1 MKSST
6 IRRSTL
12 SRETMEVIENL
23 AKDEEQNGLP
33 NEYVRPEEI
42 EASSLESDNKSQEID
57 LLWQNF
63 KNTQFNTN
71 SPLAYIIG
79 GFLSGVVATILVLVC
94 VGAIAIKS
102 DTKVPKKAMFNLEK
116 LFASKKSPEQTLEQQ
131 ADSSNNIA
139 NMQVSVP
146 TEDETTSNVETPA
159 NSDVANTGNVKEFK
173 KYVVKSGDT
182 GESIIK
188 HYYGSWSQEKADLV
202 MKANNMTNFDKI
214 NIGQELIIPI
224 QE

>member
-23 AKDEEQNGLP
+23 AKDQDSNGLP
-33 NEYVRPEEI
+33 NEYVRPEDI
-42 EASSLESDNKSQEID
+42 ETPKSENDSKAQEID
-57 LLWQNF
+57 LLWQTF
-63 KNTQFNTN
+63 KTTQFNTK
-71 SPLAYIIG
+71 SPLAYMTG
-79 GFLSGVVATILVLVC
+79 GFLVGVIATILVLVC
-94 VGAIAIKS
+94 VGAIAVKTDS
-102 DTKVPKKAMFNLEK
+102 KLPKKTLFGLEK
-116 LFASKKSPEQTLEQQ
+116 KAPEQTLEQQ
-131 ADSSNNIA
+131 TDRAKDTAD
-139 NMQVSVP
+139 MQVSIP
-146 TEDETTSNVETPA
+146 NEEENVSSTPENA
-159 NSDVANTGNVKEFK
+159 SGSAEVTKGVKEFK
-173 KYVVKSGDT
+173 KYVVQSGDT

-202 MKANNMTNFDKI
+202 MKANNLTNFDKI

>member
-23 AKDEEQNGLP
+23 AKDQDSNGLP
-33 NEYVRPEEI
+33 NEYVRPEDI
-42 EASSLESDNKSQEID
+42 ETPKSENDSKAQEID
-57 LLWQNF
+57 LLWQTF
-63 KNTQFNTN
+63 KTTQFNTK
-71 SPLAYIIG
+71 SPLAYMTG
-79 GFLSGVVATILVLVC
+79 GFLVGVIATILVLVC
-94 VGAIAIKS
+94 VGAIAVKTDS
-102 DTKVPKKAMFNLEK
+102 KLPKKTLFGLEK
-116 LFASKKSPEQTLEQQ
+116 LFVKKAPEQTLEQQ
-131 ADSSNNIA
+131 TDRAKDTAD
-139 NMQVSVP
+139 MQVSIP
-146 TEDETTSNVETPA
+146 NEEENVSSTPENA
-159 NSDVANTGNVKEFK
+159 SGSAEVAKGVKEFK
-173 KYVVKSGDT
+173 KYIVQSGDT

-202 MKANNMTNFDKI
+202 MKANNLTNFDKI

>member
-23 AKDEEQNGLP
+23 AKDQDSNGLP
-33 NEYVRPEEI
+33 NEYVRPEDI
-42 EASSLESDNKSQEID
+42 ETPKAENDNKAQEID
-57 LLWQNF
+57 LLWQTF
-63 KNTQFNTN
+63 KTTQFNTK
-71 SPLAYIIG
+71 SPLAYMTG
-79 GFLSGVVATILVLVC
+79 GFLVGVLATVLVLVC
-94 VGAIAIKS
+94 VGAIAVKTDS
-102 DTKVPKKAMFNLEK
+102 KLPKKTLFGLEK
-116 LFASKKSPEQTLEQQ
+116 LFVKKAPEQTLEQQ
-131 ADSSNNIA
+131 ADKAKDSA
-139 NMQVSVP
+139 DMQVSIP
-146 TEDETTSNVETPA
+146 TEEESAVATSE
-159 NSDVANTGNVKEFK
+159 NSPEQATKGVKEFK
-173 KYVVKSGDT
+173 KYVVQSGDT

-202 MKANNMTNFDKI
+202 MKANNLTNFDKI

>member
-23 AKDEEQNGLP
+23 AKDQDSNGLP
-33 NEYVRPEEI
+33 NEYVRPEDI
-42 EASSLESDNKSQEID
+42 ETPKSENDSKAQEID
-57 LLWQNF
+57 LLWQTF
-63 KNTQFNTN
+63 KTTQFNTK
-71 SPLAYIIG
+71 SPLAYMTG
-79 GFLSGVVATILVLVC
+79 GFLVGVIATILVLVC
-94 VGAIAIKS
+94 VGAIAVKTDS
-102 DTKVPKKAMFNLEK
+102 KLPKKTLFNLEK
-116 LFASKKSPEQTLEQQ
+116 LFVKKAAPEQTLEQQ
-131 ADSSNNIA
+131 ADSAKDSA
-139 NMQVSVP
+139 DMQVSIPSEEENVSA
-146 TEDETTSNVETPA
+146 TSENTSETT
-159 NSDVANTGNVKEFK
+159 ANTKGVKEFK
-173 KYVVKSGDT
+173 KYVVQSGDT

-202 MKANNMTNFDKI
+202 MKANKLTNFDKI

>member
-23 AKDEEQNGLP
+23 AKDQDSNGLP
-33 NEYVRPEEI
+33 NEYVRPEDI
-42 EASSLESDNKSQEID
+42 ETPKTENDNKAQEID
-57 LLWQNF
+57 LLWQTF
-63 KNTQFNTN
+63 KTTQFNTK
-71 SPLAYIIG
+71 SPLAYMTG
-79 GFLSGVVATILVLVC
+79 GFLVGVLATVLVLVC
-94 VGAIAIKS
+94 VGAIAVKTDS
-102 DTKVPKKAMFNLEK
+102 KLPKKTLFGLEK
-116 LFASKKSPEQTLEQQ
+116 LFVKKAPEQTLEQQ
-131 ADSSNNIA
+131 ADKAKDSA
-139 NMQVSVP
+139 DMQVSIP
-146 TEDETTSNVETPA
+146 TEEESAVATSENAPEQAVK
-159 NSDVANTGNVKEFK
+159 GVKEFK
-173 KYVVKSGDT
+173 KYVVQSGDT

-202 MKANNMTNFDKI
+202 MKANNLTNFDKI

>member
-23 AKDEEQNGLP
+23 AKDQDSNGLP
-33 NEYVRPEEI
+33 NEYVRPEDI
-42 EASSLESDNKSQEID
+42 ETPKTENDNKAQEID
-57 LLWQNF
+57 LLWQTF
-63 KNTQFNTN
+63 KTTQFNTK
-71 SPLAYIIG
+71 SPLAYMTG
-79 GFLSGVVATILVLVC
+79 GFLVGVLATVLVLVC
-94 VGAIAIKS
+94 VGAIAVKTDS
-102 DTKVPKKAMFNLEK
+102 KLPKKTLFGLEK
-116 LFASKKSPEQTLEQQ
+116 LFVKKAPEQTLEQQ
-131 ADSSNNIA
+131 ADKAKDSA
-139 NMQVSVP
+139 DMQVSIP
-146 TEDETTSNVETPA
+146 TEEESAVATSENAPEQATK
-159 NSDVANTGNVKEFK
+159 GVKEFK
-173 KYVVKSGDT
+173 KYVVQSGDT

-202 MKANNMTNFDKI
+202 MKANNLTNFDKI

>member
-23 AKDEEQNGLP
+23 AKDQDSNGLP
-33 NEYVRPEEI
+33 NEYVRPEDI
-42 EASSLESDNKSQEID
+42 ETSKTDNDSKAQEID
-57 LLWQNF
+57 LLWQTF
-63 KNTQFNTN
+63 KTTQFNTK
-71 SPLAYIIG
+71 SPLAYMTG
-79 GFLSGVVATILVLVC
+79 GFLVGVLATVLVLAC
-94 VGAIAIKS
+94 VGAIAVKTDS
-102 DTKVPKKAMFNLEK
+102 KLPKKTLFGLEK
-116 LFASKKSPEQTLEQQ
+116 LFVKKAPEQTLEQQ
-131 ADSSNNIA
+131 ADKAKDSA
-139 NMQVSVP
+139 DMQVSIP
-146 TEDETTSNVETPA
+146 TEDESAVSTSENVPEQATK
-159 NSDVANTGNVKEFK
+159 GVKEFK
-173 KYVVKSGDT
+173 KYVVQSGDT

-202 MKANNMTNFDKI
+202 MKANNLTNFDKI

>member
-23 AKDEEQNGLP
+23 AKDQDSNGLP
-33 NEYVRPEEI
+33 NEYVRPEDI
-42 EASSLESDNKSQEID
+42 ETPKTENDNKAQEID
-57 LLWQNF
+57 LLWQTF
-63 KNTQFNTN
+63 KTTQFNTK
-71 SPLAYIIG
+71 SPLAYMTG
-79 GFLSGVVATILVLVC
+79 GFLVGVLATVLVLVC
-94 VGAIAIKS
+94 VGAIAVKTDS
-102 DTKVPKKAMFNLEK
+102 KLPKKTLFGLEK
-116 LFASKKSPEQTLEQQ
+116 LFVKKAPEQTLEQQ
-131 ADSSNNIA
+131 ADKAKDSA
-139 NMQVSVP
+139 DMQVSIP
-146 TEDETTSNVETPA
+146 TEEESAVATSENVPEQA
-159 NSDVANTGNVKEFK
+159 AKGVKEFK
-173 KYVVKSGDT
+173 KYVVQSGDT

-202 MKANNMTNFDKI
+202 MKANNLTNFDKI